1 MSVLQKVAAQKLMMW
16 ALLLLA
22 IYPLAIIAAR
32 LEIWHFRNSFLLFI
46 VAALVSFAM
55 LTMGLLK
62 LSKGVKGDAQ
72 ALLVV
77 IVVTLLP
84 LSVMGSFVYK
94 AQKYPFI
101 HDISTD
107 LVHAPQLKAAAKAR
121 VDSDHSVE
129 YLASEVAQLQQNAYP
144 QLLPLKVTQSP
155 QAVFNAAK
163 GLMLENGWQLMA
175 ENNQQSPF
183 TLEASHTSL
192 LFGFT
197 DDLVVRIQATED
209 GAVVDMRSMSR
220 VGKSDMGANAQRIQ
234 RFLTDLANGL
244 K

>member
-62 LSKGVKGDAQ
+62 LSKGVKSESQ

>member
-1 MSVLQKVAAQKLMMW
+1 MSVLQKLSAQKLMMW

-46 VAALVSFAM
+46 VAALLSFAM
-55 LTMGLLK
+55 LAMGLLK
-62 LSKGVKGDAQ
+62 LSKGVKNEAQ

-94 AQKYPFI
+94 SQKYPFI

-107 LVHAPQLKAAAKAR
+107 LVHAPQLKAAAQTR
-121 VDSDHSVE
+121 VDTDHSVE
-129 YLASEVAQLQQNAYP
+129 YLAGEVAQLQHAAYP
-144 QLLPLKVTQSP
+144 QLVPLKVSQSP
-155 QAVFNAAK
+155 QAVFSAAK
-163 GLMLENGWQLMA
+163 LLMVENGWQLMA

-192 LFGFT
+192 LFGFV
-197 DDLVVRIQATED
+197 DDVVLRIQAGEQGTL
-209 GAVVDMRSMSR
+209 VDMRSMSR
-220 VGKSDMGANAQRIQ
+220 VGQSDMGANAQRIQ
-234 RFLTDLANGL
+234 RFLVDLANAL

>member
-62 LSKGVKGDAQ
+62 LSKGVKSESQ

-129 YLASEVAQLQQNAYP
+129 YLASEVAQLQQDAYP

-197 DDLVVRIQATED
+197 DDLVVRIQTTED

>member
-1 MSVLQKVAAQKLMMW
+1 MSVLQKVSAQKLMMW

-62 LSKGVKGDAQ
+62 LSKGVKSESQ
-72 ALLVV
+72 ALVVV

>member
-1 MSVLQKVAAQKLMMW
+1 MSVLQKVAAQKLMLW

-46 VAALVSFAM
+46 VAALLSFAM
-55 LTMGLLK
+55 LAMGLLK
-62 LSKGVKGDAQ
+62 LSKGVKSEAQ

-107 LVHAPQLKAAAKAR
+107 LVHAPQLKAAAMAR

-129 YLASEVAQLQQNAYP
+129 YQASEVAQLQQDAYP
-144 QLLPLKVTQSP
+144 QLSPLKVSQSP

-175 ENNQQSPF
+175 HNNQQLPL

-197 DDLVVRIQATED
+197 DDVVVRIQAT
-209 GAVVDMRSMSR
+209 GQGTLVDMRSMSR
-220 VGKSDMGANAQRIQ
+220 VGKSDMGVNAQRIQ
-234 RFLTDLANGL
+234 RFLTDLAKPL

>member
-62 LSKGVKGDAQ
+62 LSKGVKSESQ

-129 YLASEVAQLQQNAYP
+129 YLASEVAQLQQDAYP